1 MGDTDGGG
9 WREAERGAFFIAYHT
24 MAGAAPMPPMP
35 MGGGAGGP
43 PAGPAPATFF
53 PGAPGEDV
61 VRSVQRD
68 GFAMHDLRE
77 SVRAA
82 AAVVLGPRRA
92 TQFEQW
98 IGTLSDVLYF
108 CVTSLAG
115 TQTVG
120 EEYGELIQY
129 SAQTGRYPNFVRRL
143 LSIVMHIGGPAVL
156 TMFFRRATKGSSP
169 TSIAGLVM
177 PHERV
182 AGRISRWQQLHL
194 GWFYING
201 KFHDLSKRILGISY
215 FSTTQPS
222 DATPFL
228 GFLGALI
235 VFQCAVRVILAVRA
249 WIKRRSELRAKAA
262 ALGDFSADAAENS
275 DDEQSGEGGGSMC
288 SLCLNECKSPTSTPC
303 GHLFCWNCICDWC
316 NKKPQCPVCRTPA
329 AHNQLWACRK
339 I

>member
-1 MGDTDGGG
+1 MDPTAALPPSGP
-9 WREAERGAFFIAYHT
+9 AAAAFF
-24 MAGAAPMPPMP
+24 PP
-35 MGGGAGGP
+35 
-43 PAGPAPATFF
+43 
-53 PGAPGEDV
+53 APGEDV

-77 SVRAA
+77 SMRSA

-108 CVTSLAG
+108 CVTTLAG

-129 SAQTGRYPNFVRRL
+129 SAQSGRYPNFVRRL
-143 LSIVMHIGGPAVL
+143 LSLAMHIGGPAVL
-156 TMFFRRATKGSSP
+156 TVLFRRATAGSSP
-169 TSIAGLVM
+169 TSVVGLVM

-194 GWFYING
+194 GWFYIYG
-201 KFHDLSKRILGISY
+201 KFHDLSKRVLGISY

-222 DATPFL
+222 EATPFL

-235 VFQCAVRVILAVRA
+235 VFQCGVRA
-249 WIKRRSELRAKAA
+249 IMSIRAWFKRRAELRAEAA
-262 ALGDFSADAAENS
+262 ALGDYAADSGDKE
-275 DDEQSGEGGGSMC
+275 DDGDGDRTGSGSMC

-316 NKKPQCPVCRTPA
+316 NKKPQCPVCRTPTI
-329 AHNQLWACRK
+329 HNQLWTCRK
-339 I
+339 T

>member
-1 MGDTDGGG
+1 
-9 WREAERGAFFIAYHT
+9 
-24 MAGAAPMPPMP
+24 MAGAAP
-35 MGGGAGGP
+35 G
-43 PAGPAPATFF
+43 PAGPMPAAFF

-68 GFAMHDLRE
+68 GFAMHDLRV
-77 SVRAA
+77 SVRNAA
-82 AAVVLGPRRA
+82 TVLLGPRRA

-108 CVTSLAG
+108 CVTTIAG

-129 SAQTGRYPNFVRRL
+129 SAQSGRYPDFVRRL
-143 LSIVMHIGGPAVL
+143 LSVAMHIGGPALLTVL
-156 TMFFRRATKGSSP
+156 FRRATKGSSP
-169 TSIAGLVM
+169 ASIVSLVM

-194 GWFYING
+194 GWFYIQG

-235 VFQCAVRVILAVRA
+235 VFQCAVRAILALRA
-249 WIKRRSELRAKAA
+249 WLKRRSELRAKAA
-262 ALGDFSADAAENS
+262 ALGEFSAEAAGGSE
-275 DDEQSGEGGGSMC
+275 DEETPGGGGGGSMC

-303 GHLFCWNCICDWC
+303 GHLFCWHCICDWT
-316 NKKPQCPVCRTPA
+316 NKKPQCPVCRTPS

>member
-1 MGDTDGGG
+1 M
-9 WREAERGAFFIAYHT
+9 EGAV
-24 MAGAAPMPPMP
+24 P
-35 MGGGAGGP
+35 GGAP
-43 PAGPAPATFF
+43 GPAPAAFF
-53 PGAPGEDV
+53 PPAPGEDV

-77 SVRAA
+77 SMRGAA
-82 AAVVLGPRRA
+82 TVLLGARRA

-98 IGTLSDVLYF
+98 ISTLSDVLYF
-108 CVTSLAG
+108 CVTSLLG

-120 EEYGELIQY
+120 EEYGELMQY
-129 SAQTGRYPNFVRRL
+129 SAQSGRYPDFIRRL
-143 LSIVMHIGGPAVL
+143 LSVAMHIGGPAVL
-156 TMFFRRATKGSSP
+156 TVLFRSATKGSSL
-169 TSIAGLVM
+169 TSVVGLVM

-182 AGRISRWQQLHL
+182 ASRISRWQQLHL

-201 KFHDLSKRILGISY
+201 KFHDLSKRILGLSY

-235 VFQCAVRVILAVRA
+235 VFQCGVRAILSVRA
-249 WIKRRSELRAKAA
+249 WIKRRSELRAEAA
-262 ALGDFSADAAENS
+262 TLGDATAEEGGTE
-275 DDEQSGEGGGSMC
+275 DDDQAPGGGSVC

-303 GHLFCWNCICDWC
+303 GHLFCWSCICDWC
-316 NKKPQCPVCRTPA
+316 NNKPQCPVCRTPA
-329 AHNQLWACRK
+329 AHNQLWVCRQ